1 MEFISR
7 KTFNQNVGD
16 IRFNMVFERRRTF
29 RRIYT
34 LPHNTLVA
42 ILEDG
47 GDEVSLV
54 ENQLTHE
61 VRPYRKKDLFF
72 NKVSLPVLYTS
83 FESLHL
89 ISLHFNLFRYPG
101 MDAYNGCREWIL
113 ENDPELVRKIEVA
126 FRMKDP
132 LQSLTALR
140 ACCLDFCSR
149 HWPESFPVDPAELSR
164 FLPLVDWIHSHA
176 DARMNMEDLAK
187 KVSLSPVGFARKF
200 KSLFHESPKKYL
212 QKELINRAISLLSDS
227 NCKVKD
233 AAFIL
238 GFKSEY
244 YFSNFFKRMI
254 GTAPYEYKKQ
264 LSDL

>member
-1 MEFISR
+1 MDFINR
-7 KTFNQNVGD
+7 KSFNQNIGD
-16 IRFNMVFERRRTF
+16 IRFTMVFERRRTF
-29 RRIYT
+29 RRIYS

-47 GDEVSLV
+47 GNEVSLV

-61 VRPYRKKDLFF
+61 VRPYRKNDLFF
-72 NKVSLPVLYTS
+72 TPVGLPVLYTS
-83 FESLHL
+83 FESLRL

-101 MDAYNGCREWIL
+101 MDVYNDCKEWFF
-113 ENDPELVRKIEVA
+113 ENDSALVRKIESA
-126 FRMKDP
+126 FRTEDP
-132 LQSLTALR
+132 LRSLTELR

-149 HWPESFPVDPAELSR
+149 HWPESAPVDPAELSQ
-164 FLPLVDWIHSHA
+164 FLPLMDWIHTHA
-176 DARMNMEDLAK
+176 NARTNMEDLAE
-187 KVSLSPVGFARKF
+187 KVSLSPVVFSRKF

-212 QKELINRAISLLSDS
+212 QKELANRAIALLSDS
-227 NCKVKD
+227 SCKVKD
-233 AAFIL
+233 AAFML